1 MVGMQGE
8 MYIAEQ
14 VFQLAEGKPNGI
26 AFLLR
31 D

>member
-8 MYIAEQ
+8 MYIGEQ
-14 VFQLAEGKPNGI
+14 VFQLAEGNLNGI
-26 AFLLR
+26 VFLLR